1 MESKEQPEELRM
13 CLNAYGSS
21 RRVVKA
27 IRLGFQKAAM
37 VHSTAVMVSL
47 EKAFHKMFIMYSWK
61 SLCARAKLIRSK
73 IEGFR
78 LLSPYAD
85 AQRNLFLNL

>member
-1 MESKEQPEELRM
+1 M
-13 CLNAYGSS
+13 A
-21 RRVVKA
+21 KA

-47 EKAFHKMFIMYSWK
+47 EKAFYKTFIMYSWK
-61 SLCARAKLIRSK
+61 SLCARVKLT
-73 IEGFR
+73 R